1 MTRTLISAHA
11 VWPHGRR
18 HSMAKAM
25 ARACAWAWRK
35 ARHWAITA
43 RRPAAQ
49 TDPLWEFH
57 AEAGAPE
64 GALYVNGELVG
75 HVGVKRL

>member
-1 MTRTLISAHA
+1 MTRTLISPHA
-11 VWPHGRR
+11 TWPHGAR
-18 HSMAKAM
+18 HTLAKAL
-25 ARACAWAWRK
+25 ARASAWAWRK
-35 ARHWAITA
+35 ARQWAATA
-43 RRPAAQ
+43 RRPAPQ
-49 TDPLWEFH
+49 TDPIWEFH